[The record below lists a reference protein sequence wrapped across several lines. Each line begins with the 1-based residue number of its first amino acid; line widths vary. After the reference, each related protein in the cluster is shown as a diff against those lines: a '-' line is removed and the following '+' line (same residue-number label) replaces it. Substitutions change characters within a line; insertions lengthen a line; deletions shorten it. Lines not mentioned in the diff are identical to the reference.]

1 MRHGLIPIE
10 NSLSGTL
17 HSVLELF
24 AQQEPRLW
32 VVGEYTC
39 NESHYIMARPGTE
52 LKGNNN
58 QLELELNVAEKEMMH
73 AQGPPPLM
81 SPRVNPLSI

>member
-32 VVGEYTC
+32 VVGEYQC
-39 NESHYIMARPGTE
+39 SESHYIMAKPGTKLE
-52 LKGNNN
+52 GNFYSFMI
-58 QLELELNVAEKEMMH
+58 EKDGKLNCVCHIITWYGEGEK
-73 AQGPPPLM
+73 
-81 SPRVNPLSI
+81 